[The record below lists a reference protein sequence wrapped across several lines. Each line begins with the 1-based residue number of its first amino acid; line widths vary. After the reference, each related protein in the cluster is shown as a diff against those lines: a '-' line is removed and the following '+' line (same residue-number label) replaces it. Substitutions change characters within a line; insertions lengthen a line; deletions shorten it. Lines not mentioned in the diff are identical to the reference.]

1 MEKTLT
7 VIIPFYNE
15 KNSIEASVNRVINE
29 NISNEIILVDDCSDD
44 GTDQIAKRLEIN
56 FENIIYIKTNKN
68 KGKGSALA
76 RAQSMVSSSHVI
88 VHDAD
93 LEYFPSDISEMFKLA
108 DLEEDK
114 LILGSR
120 TIGSK
125 ERTNLYKFT
134 FYGNKLL
141 TKLFSMVNNYKISD
155 IATCYQLM
163 YASFF
168 KNLDIKEKGFG
179 IEVEILSKFIKT
191 KGNIIEYPINYEA
204 RSYEDGK
211 KIKLKDGIKI
221 FLKIFKYRISTN

>member
-15 KNSIEASVNRVINE
+15 KNFIEESVNRVINE

-44 GTDQIAKRLEIN
+44 GTDQIAKRLENN
-56 FENIIYIKTNKN
+56 FDNITYIKTKKN
-68 KGKGSALA
+68 KGKGSALS

-93 LEYFPSDISEMFKLA
+93 LEYFPSDIREMFKLA
-108 DLEEDK
+108 DLQEDK
-114 LILGSR
+114 LILGTR

-125 ERTNLYKFT
+125 ERTNIYKLT

-141 TKLFSMVNNYKISD
+141 TALFSMVNNYKVSD

-163 YASFF
+163 YVSFF
-168 KNLDIKEKGFG
+168 KNLHIKEKGFG
-179 IEVEILSKFIKT
+179 IEVEILSKFIKS
-191 KGNIIEYPINYEA
+191 KGEIIEYPINYEA

-211 KIKLKDGIKI
+211 KIKLKDGIEI
-221 FLKIFKYRISTN
+221 FLKIFKYRIFTK